1 MDTNKFLLNKQL
13 QAEKLKN
20 LGQGQVPV
28 SPDTEIPMTPAP
40 LEDITPEQA
49 AELDKLARLEAL
61 SRVGRGP
68 ASVSPSV
75 QDMTEKS
82 DMIAAPMDQYAPAG
96 SFEGGKL
103 GQQVSPDVTGTQS
116 APEVERLARLKAL
129 IQAGK

>member
-28 SPDTEIPMTPAP
+28 SPDAEIPMTPAP

-82 DMIAAPMDQYAPAG
+82 DMMAVPLEEYAPAG

-103 GQQVSPDVTGTQS
+103 GQQVSPDLEGVN
-116 APEVERLARLKAL
+116 PEEERLVKLKAL
-129 IQAGK
+129 FQKK